1 MPKPKKDDFM
11 EVSSPTEF
19 DRAIYIEAEPLT

>member
-11 EVSSPTEF
+11 EVSSPAKFEKTIF
-19 DRAIYIEAEPLT
+19 TEAEPLT